1 MSVLALIGMMA
12 EIFLKAGGPEQL
24 RKLLEKHDNFVQDV
38 TALRNSLRRPK
49 KTKGT

>member
-1 MSVLALIGMMA
+1 MSPFALIGMLL
-12 EIFLKAGGPEQL
+12 EIFLKAGGPEEV
-24 RKLLEKHDNFVQDV
+24 RKLLEKHDGFVQDV